1 MNTRRPLPFLHR
13 GHPPLPR
20 DHIRFPSSYALYS
33 NISRLVQAESAAAP
47 GKCQTEHS
55 FLPTSHR
62 CYTCLRN
69 SVGDRFAGPIISAMQ
84 DLCSWGRKLR
94 WPLTFCWLSFAP
106 PFNGLRHIGDISV
119 KHATRAIQ
127 VTSYQYTQHKR
138 KWACLIFSFGVF
150 AHGIL
155 RYCARKFT
163 LVCGTK
169 KSRHRQTH
177 DTHRKTE
184 IHACTH
190 RLALTDTCT
199 HRLHTHTLTH
209 RRAPH
214 THTHTHTHPHTHTHA
229 H

>member
-1 MNTRRPLPFLHR
+1 MLYLLEELCWRPLCGSDNLRHAGPLFVGKEAKMALNFL
-13 GHPPLPR
+13 L
-20 DHIRFPSSYALYS
+20 ALV
-33 NISRLVQAESAAAP
+33 RAAF
-47 GKCQTEHS
+47 QRTS
-55 FLPTSHR
+55 SHR
-62 CYTCLRN
+62 
-69 SVGDRFAGPIISAMQ
+69 
-84 DLCSWGRKLR
+84 
-94 WPLTFCWLSFAP
+94 
-106 PFNGLRHIGDISV
+106 DISV

-138 KWACLIFSFGVF
+138 KWGCLIFSFGVF

-209 RRAPH
+209 RRAPR
-214 THTHTHTHPHTHTHA
+214 THSHKQTHPHTHTHM
-229 H
+229 HTSISTSRSIIHFPI

>member
-1 MNTRRPLPFLHR
+1 M
-13 GHPPLPR
+13 
-20 DHIRFPSSYALYS
+20 
-33 NISRLVQAESAAAP
+33 
-47 GKCQTEHS
+47 
-55 FLPTSHR
+55 
-62 CYTCLRN
+62 
-69 SVGDRFAGPIISAMQ
+69 
-84 DLCSWGRKLR
+84 
-94 WPLTFCWLSFAP
+94 
-106 PFNGLRHIGDISV
+106 

-127 VTSYQYTQHKR
+127 VRSYQYTHHKR
-138 KWACLIFSFGVF
+138 KWGCLTFSFGVF

-199 HRLHTHTLTH
+199 HRVHTLTDAHHAHTHTNK
-209 RRAPH
+209 H
-214 THTHTHTHPHTHTHA
+214 THTHTHSQTRTSHTLTQTNTHTHA
-229 H
+229 HTNTRQTHIFLSLPVKDWCVQGV

>member
-1 MNTRRPLPFLHR
+1 
-13 GHPPLPR
+13 
-20 DHIRFPSSYALYS
+20 
-33 NISRLVQAESAAAP
+33 
-47 GKCQTEHS
+47 
-55 FLPTSHR
+55 
-62 CYTCLRN
+62 
-69 SVGDRFAGPIISAMQ
+69 MQ
-84 DLCSWGRKLR
+84 DLCSWERERR

-106 PFNGLRHIGDISV
+106 PFNGLSV
-119 KHATRAIQ
+119 FLKHATRAIQ
-127 VTSYQYTQHKR
+127 VRSYQYTHHKR
-138 KWACLIFSFGVF
+138 KWGCRTFSFGVF

-199 HRLHTHTLTH
+199 HRV
-209 RRAPH
+209 H
-214 THTHTHTHPHTHTHA
+214 THTHTHRRAPRTHSHKQTHTHTHTLTDA
-229 H
+229 HLAHTHTNKHTHTCTHKHQTDTYFPFSSCERLVCSGSVRPPNRPSRKGSVLV